1 MNYALIFAGGTG
13 SRMNSKSLPKQ
24 FLKVYGKPVIVH
36 TLEKFEQCEAID
48 AIVVVILKGWESHL
62 EDLVKQYHLKKVI
75 RIVPG
80 GDSGQESIYNGL
92 KEMDSGIVVIHDGV
106 RPFINDEIII
116 QNIEL
121 AKEKQ
126 VAITCATAKE
136 TFAYVENNYIKHVIK
151 RENSFIAKAPQ
162 TFNLDLIKS
171 AHHKAIA
178 ENKFSFIDS
187 CMIVKHYYPEL
198 DFPIVFCGPENIKI
212 TTQEDFYLAKAMF
225 SIEEDEQLY
234 RGSE

>member
-1 MNYALIFAGGTG
+1 MASKTKNVKRPENMQHTGAYKIRGAYYKISTLSDEERNKGLITASAGNHAQGVAYAA
-13 SRMNSKSLPKQ
+13 KE
-24 FLKVYGKPVIVH
+24 YGCKAVIVMPTATPLIKVNH
-36 TLEKFEQCEAID
+36 TKEYGAEVVLYGNDYDEAC
-48 AIVVVILKGWESHL
+48 AHA
-62 EDLVKQYHLKKVI
+62 
-75 RIVPG
+75 
-80 GDSGQESIYNGL
+80 
-92 KEMDSGIVVIHDGV
+92 
-106 RPFINDEIII
+106 
-116 QNIEL
+116 IEL

-198 DFPIVFCGPENIKI
+198 DFPIVLCGPENIKI

>member
-1 MNYALIFAGGTG
+1 M
-13 SRMNSKSLPKQ
+13 
-24 FLKVYGKPVIVH
+24 V
-36 TLEKFEQCEAID
+36 
-48 AIVVVILKGWESHL
+48 
-62 EDLVKQYHLKKVI
+62 

-80 GDSGQESIYNGL
+80 GNSGQESIYNGL
-92 KEMDSGIVVIHDGV
+92 KEMDSGVVVIHDGV
-106 RPFINDEIII
+106 RPFISNEIII

-136 TFAYVENNYIKHVIK
+136 TFAYVENNCIKHVIK

-178 ENKFSFIDS
+178 ENDFSFIDS

-198 DFPIVFCGPENIKI
+198 DFPIVLCGPENIKI

>member
-24 FLKVYGKPVIVH
+24 FLRVYGKPVIVH
-36 TLEKFEQCEAID
+36 TLEKFEQCDAID
-48 AIVVVILKGWESHL
+48 AIVIVILKGWEPHL
-62 EDLVKQYHLKKVI
+62 ENLVKQYHIKKVI
-75 RIVPG
+75 RIVAG

-92 KEMDSGIVVIHDGV
+92 KEMGNGIVVIHDGV
-106 RPFINDEIII
+106 RPFISDKIIV
-116 QNIEL
+116 QNIEM
-121 AKEKQ
+121 AKRQQ
-126 VAITCATAKE
+126 VAITCTAAKE
-136 TFAYVENNYIKHVIK
+136 TFAYVENNLIKYAIK

-171 AHHKAIA
+171 AHNKAIA
-178 ENKFSFIDS
+178 ENNFSFIDS
-187 CMIVKHYYPEL
+187 CMLVKHYYPDL
-198 DFPIVFCGPENIKI
+198 DFPIVECGSENIKI

-234 RGSE
+234 RGNE

>member
-62 EDLVKQYHLKKVI
+62 EDLVKQYHLKKVM

-162 TFNLDLIKS
+162 TFNLDLIK
-171 AHHKAIA
+171 
-178 ENKFSFIDS
+178 
-187 CMIVKHYYPEL
+187 L
-198 DFPIVFCGPENIKI
+198 
-212 TTQEDFYLAKAMF
+212 
-225 SIEEDEQLY
+225 
-234 RGSE
+234 